1 MAFIDDIQ
9 SRDTALYPVVIFETS
24 STAPGDIQISTK
36 PVSIGHRTF
45 TPLLLSSPSIKESI
59 DLENRKYKIS
69 NVSLKVSNVEYN
81 GERFSDKISLH
92 EKGGAINTQA
102 AIYWISPSVE
112 SENIGFDLDSGNAAY
127 FAYKG
132 VVRAITHDEKTCNIT
147 LEDISQST
155 LHTDVPVTL
164 LGTNDEIPE
173 KYRMKPVPMVYG
185 TVDRSPV
192 VINHTESGTEWY
204 EDGVLSYTVS
214 IDRLPITE
222 VVHNDVPN
230 ARVLD
235 ENPEGFLYVDTGA
248 SPLRIPYSSK
258 FYTGESSHQIVD
270 DDVSL
275 GDTETGEYANVIIK
289 SYYSSGDITALNPA
303 GDNYIEAE
311 AVRLPI
317 SASAYLIGLSQSL
330 PDDSDD
336 TSSLDN
342 INIPFTDAFDG
353 NSNTALEIDRHVVD
367 STNSPNDYRGMAITF
382 KIDSIGDE
390 NVDETDT
397 WLLASVR
404 MSCYDGTE
412 CRYYVDNFTAA
423 DRIHILTGNGGNG
436 LSIDNYFATPIPEV
450 GYTAWDIDNGTV
462 ELITSHDQELEF
474 YAKKITNWFSPNE
487 GDSIRLYDI
496 GFISSDFEG
505 LDMSQDIHGVAL
517 YQRMLIKDPIS
528 RNFFANV
535 VGRT

>member
-9 SRDTALYPVVIFETS
+9 SRDTALFPVVTFNLLDGSTYRISIKPFRFDGEPS
-24 STAPGDIQISTK
+24 S
-36 PVSIGHRTF
+36 
-45 TPLLLSSPSIKESI
+45 PLLLSSPSIKESI
-59 DLENRKYKIS
+59 DLENRRYKIS
-69 NVSLKVSNVEYN
+69 NVSLKISNVEYN
-81 GERFSDKISLH
+81 GLRFTDSQIPM
-92 EKGGAINTQA
+92 NTEVL
-102 AIYWISPSVE
+102 IHWVSPSCTTLTQGE
-112 SENIGFDLDSGNAAY
+112 DGSCYLAY
-127 FAYKG
+127 QG

-258 FYTGESSHQIVD
+258 FYTGDSSHQIVE